1 MREEKETNESKLK
14 PCPFC
19 GSAVK
24 IENIHEVDESDFYMI
39 ACKNESC
46 SASACFGDFS
56 ETEDGA
62 VEKWNR
68 RVGST
73 VVNQN
78 GKHNYSINNCGTLN
92 LDLK

>member
-1 MREEKETNESKLK
+1 MREEKTMNKNKLK

-24 IENIHEVDESDFYMI
+24 IENIQEVDGSDYYMI
-39 ACKNESC
+39 ACQNESC
-46 SASACFGDFS
+46 GASACFGDFS

-62 VEKWNR
+62 AEKWNR

-78 GKHNYSINNCGTLN
+78 GKHNYSIQNSGTMTLEV
-92 LDLK
+92 